1 MIIFYN
7 SVKRNTLGGLFLVN
21 KSAFYFS
28 LCTAKSLYAFL
39 RITKLSSGTS
49 IIGRIVL
56 KICPNFL
63 KESNKYI
70 DTKINVTGTNG
81 KTTTSGLISHLLSK
95 SGHSVVNNA
104 KGANMLTGVVNA
116 LSVALNPFTQTD
128 FSVIESDEAYLAKI
142 YDKFEADY
150 LVVTNLF
157 RDQLD
162 RYGELATTKKLIQ
175 EGIDKK
181 PALTLLLNADDP
193 LVASFEG
200 KNKIYYGVENINYAN
215 EKICPPCGGNVAE
228 RQRGVSS
235 TEEAFNCPCGRALKY
250 EKKFFAQQGHYYC
263 ECGYR
268 RPEPKYKAYV
278 TLYNDHSV
286 LKINGID
293 YEVPL
298 VGLFNAY
305 NALAAIALALE
316 LGIKDID
323 KNLNTFRVAFGRS
336 EVKYLNGKRTLIQL
350 IKNPIGANEVLK
362 TVDKNSNLLII
373 INDNYADGR
382 DVSWLWDAEF
392 ERIGVNRHEIVV
404 SGTRAEDMALRLK
417 YAEVK
422 NIKVIPDI
430 KKAVEYIGKS
440 ADNSITILP
449 TYTALLKINKLKEL
463 KG

>member
-1 MIIFYN
+1 M
-7 SVKRNTLGGLFLVN
+7 N
-21 KSAFYFS
+21 KLIFYFS
-28 LCTAKSLYAFL
+28 LFTAKSLYAFL
-39 RITKLSSGTS
+39 HITRLSSGTS

-63 KESNKYI
+63 TESNKYI
-70 DTKINVTGTNG
+70 DTKVNVTGTNG
-81 KTTTSGLISHLLSK
+81 KTTTSGLISHLLFK

-104 KGANMLTGVVNA
+104 MGANMLTGVVNA
-116 LSVALNPFTQTD
+116 LAISLNPFKQAD

-142 YDKFEADY
+142 YDKFDANY

-162 RYGELATTKKLIQ
+162 RYGELATTKRLIQ

-181 PALTLLLNADDP
+181 PDLTLLLNADDP

-200 KNKIYYGVENINYAN
+200 KNKIYYGVEEVYYTDVPPTPFPQGAGAHEDCVKNI
-215 EKICPPCGGNVAE
+215 AE

-235 TEEAFNCPCGRALKY
+235 TEEAFNCPCGKALKY

-263 ECGYR
+263 ECGYK

-278 TLYNDHSV
+278 TLYKDRSV
-286 LKINGID
+286 LKINGIN

-316 LGIKDID
+316 LGINDIE
-323 KNLNTFRVAFGRS
+323 KNLSTFKVAFGRS

-362 TVDKNSNLLII
+362 TVDRSSNLLII

-392 ERIGVNRHEIVV
+392 EGIKDNCHEIVV

-422 NIKVIPDI
+422 NIKVISDI

-449 TYTALLKINKLKEL
+449 TYTALLKINKLKGL

>member
-1 MIIFYN
+1 
-7 SVKRNTLGGLFLVN
+7 VVRPD
-21 KSAFYFS
+21 FYFS
-28 LCTAKSLYAFL
+28 LITAKSVYAL
-39 RITKLSSGTS
+39 LQATKLSSGTS

-56 KICPNFL
+56 KLCPDFL
-63 KESNKYI
+63 SECNKYI
-70 DTKINVTGTNG
+70 KTKINVTGTNG
-81 KTTTSGLISHLLSK
+81 KTTTSGLISHLLKK
-95 SGHSVVNNA
+95 SNASVINNA
-104 KGANMLTGVVNA
+104 MGANMLTGVVNA
-116 LSVALNPFTQTD
+116 ISISLNPFKGAD
-128 FSVIESDEAYLAKI
+128 YSVIESDEAYLSKI
-142 YDKFEADY
+142 YEKFDADY

-162 RYGELATTKKLIQ
+162 RYGELATTKRLIQ

-181 PALTLLLNADDP
+181 PDLTLLLNADDP

-200 KNKIYYGVENINYAN
+200 NNKIFYGIENVYYADESLKSRSN
-215 EKICPPCGGNVAE
+215 
-228 RQRGVSS
+228 
-235 TEEAFNCPCGRALKY
+235 TEEAFNCPCGKALKY

-263 ECGYR
+263 DCGYK
-268 RPEPKYKAYV
+268 RPEVKYKADV
-278 TLYNDHSV
+278 MLYKDHSQ
-286 LKINGID
+286 LTID
-293 YEVPL
+293 GKTYEVPL

-316 LGIKDID
+316 LGIKDIE
-323 KNLNTFRVAFGRS
+323 KNLISFKVAFGRS

-362 TVDKNSNLLII
+362 TVDKESNLLII

-392 ERIGVNRHEIVV
+392 EGVGVNEHEIVV

-417 YAEVK
+417 YAGVDK
-422 NIKVIPDI
+422 IKIIPDI
-430 KKAVEYIGKS
+430 KQAVEYIGKS

-463 KG
+463 RSK